1 MQTATNMRHQLAF
14 VPSLINVQDEKLL
27 DKSVVGRTKIV
38 TFRNTNGSYIPGQI
52 QTLPR
57 KYEEV
62 TFKLQLATTAS
73 PLPIGCWT
81 IKENKV
87 FHCTHTHTERERE
100 RERGGGV
107 EVRGSE
113 RIWLL
118 FKHNAIRTILS
129 FIAGFHYLP
138 HMTTNDPLLT
148 PESFPFYSLV
158 RV

>member
-62 TFKLQLATTAS
+62 TFKLQLATTGS
-73 PLPIGCWT
+73 PLSIGCWT
-81 IKENKV
+81 IRENKV
-87 FHCTHTHTERERE
+87 FHCTERERE
-100 RERGGGV
+100 RERGWGG
-107 EVRGSE
+107 GSE
-113 RIWLL
+113 GIWKNLAAIQAYCDQNYFVLYCWLSLFTSHDYQWSIINSRI
-118 FKHNAIRTILS
+118 IS
-129 FIAGFHYLP
+129 FL
-138 HMTTNDPLLT
+138 
-148 PESFPFYSLV
+148 
-158 RV
+158 

>member
-38 TFRNTNGSYIPGQI
+38 TFRNTNQGKNGSYIPGQI

-62 TFKLQLATTAS
+62 TFKLQLATTGS
-73 PLPIGCWT
+73 PLSIGCWT
-81 IKENKV
+81 IRENKV
-87 FHCTHTHTERERE
+87 FHCTERE

-118 FKHNAIRTILS
+118 FKHTAIRTILS
-129 FIAGFHYLP
+129 YIVGCHYLP

>member
-1 MQTATNMRHQLAF
+1 M
-14 VPSLINVQDEKLL
+14 
-27 DKSVVGRTKIV
+27 
-38 TFRNTNGSYIPGQI
+38 
-52 QTLPR
+52 
-57 KYEEV
+57 
-62 TFKLQLATTAS
+62 
-73 PLPIGCWT
+73 
-81 IKENKV
+81 
-87 FHCTHTHTERERE
+87 
-100 RERGGGV
+100 

-129 FIAGFHYLP
+129 FIVGCHYLP

>member
-38 TFRNTNGSYIPGQI
+38 TFRNTKQGKNGSYIPGQI

-81 IKENKV
+81 IRENKV
-87 FHCTHTHTERERE
+87 FHYTERE
-100 RERGGGV
+100 RERGGGG

-129 FIAGFHYLP
+129 FIVGCHYLP